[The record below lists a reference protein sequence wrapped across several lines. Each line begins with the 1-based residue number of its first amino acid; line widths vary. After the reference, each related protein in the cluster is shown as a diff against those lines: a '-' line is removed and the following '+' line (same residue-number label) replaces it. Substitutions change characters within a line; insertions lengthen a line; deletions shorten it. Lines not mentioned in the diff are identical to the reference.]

1 MITRH
6 TSESA
11 LIDAP
16 GFYEMEPAIY
26 HRDPVKTVSLS
37 STIAKELIARSP
49 RHGYEKHPRLG
60 GAKDDDEATADP
72 SASKEKLLGEIIHKL
87 VLGKGAD
94 IEVVDAKDWRTNAA
108 KEIRDA
114 AFAAGKLPILA
125 HKLPEAQAAAAACRT
140 QLDDMGLD
148 YVFRDGLREVVLVW
162 SNGKSWYR
170 AMIDNLILSE
180 TNGVAEIWD
189 LKTTGKSSHPD
200 ACANQIGDNSY
211 DLSLAFYER
220 GLVALR
226 PELAGR
232 IKTRWVFLEVKPPY
246 AATPVEISGEWQM
259 AAISQCH
266 RAIALWQKCMAEK
279 TWPYYTDSVVR
290 LEPKPWL
297 IADAFAEENT

>member
-6 TSESA
+6 TSESPP
-11 LIDAP
+11 IDVP
-16 GFYEMEPAIY
+16 GFYEMEPALY
-26 HRDPVKTVSLS
+26 HKDPVKTVSLS

-49 RHGYEKHPRLG
+49 AHGYHKHPRLG
-60 GAKDDDEATADP
+60 GAKDDDETAADP
-72 SASKEKLLGEIIHKL
+72 SASKEKMLGEIIHKL

-114 AFAAGKLPILA
+114 AFAAGKLPILS

-170 AMIDNLILSE
+170 AMIDQLLIDE
-180 TNGVAEIWD
+180 KTQTAEIFD
-189 LKTTGKSSHPD
+189 LKTVSRSSHPE
-200 ACANQIGDNSY
+200 ACAKQIGDLGY
-211 DLSLAFYER
+211 DLGIEFYRR

-259 AAISQCH
+259 AANSQCD

-279 TWPYYTDSVVR
+279 KWPFYTTGIER
-290 LEPKPWL
+290 LSPKPWL
-297 IADAFAEENT
+297 IADAFNEET